1 MSGHQ
6 WMESAILY
14 ESGAD
19 KLVDRVIVVTAPEKT
34 RIERIMT
41 RDGISYEKALEWM
54 GRQWPQDEVRKRAD
68 YEIINDGKIDLE
80 QQINNI
86 IQLCKTP
93 F

>member
-1 MSGHQ
+1 
-6 WMESAILY
+6 MESAILY